1 MQTIEIKSP
10 KKGTKLIDI
19 LRGKNVAIET
29 PCGGKGICG
38 KCVCEI
44 TANGKTETV
53 LACVT
58 VIESDCT
65 CRVLNQSNAYDTVS
79 KRIDKQYAIK
89 KAEGYAVAFDLGTTT
104 LAFELVDLSSGAV
117 VASYTKT
124 NSQRQYGSDVVSRI
138 QAISEGKLEALH
150 KSITNDMEEGIRA
163 VAGDMPIAKI
173 VVAGNTTMLHLLT
186 GTDCSAMGFAP
197 YTPVFLEMKTVQY
210 KNCEITLLPS
220 ISAFV
225 GADIVSGLYYLGDVS
240 QTILLIDIGTNG
252 EMAIV
257 SNGKVLCTSTAAG
270 PAFEGGNIRHGCGG
284 INGAISKYKH
294 DGKEITTIGNA
305 IPVGICGSG
314 VIDIAA
320 ELLRHGIIDETGYM
334 EDDIYLTPEICFT
347 QQDVR
352 ELQLAKSA
360 IRAGLETLINESG
373 LTYDGIE
380 AVYLAGGFGYH
391 IDIENAVE
399 IGMIPKELRHKVI
412 PAGNTSLAGCVKYL
426 LSDEEIPENTLEAA
440 EISLSDHVL
449 FNELYMEHMMF

>member
-1 MQTIEIKSP
+1 MQTIEIKAP
-10 KKGTKLIDI
+10 KNGTKLIDI
-19 LRGKNVAIET
+19 LREKNVAIES
-29 PCGGKGICG
+29 PCGGKGTCG

-44 TANGKTETV
+44 NANGKTDTV
-53 LACVT
+53 LACLT
-58 VIESDCT
+58 VIETDCT
-65 CRVLNQSNAYDTVS
+65 CRILNQSNAYDTVS
-79 KRIDKQYAIK
+79 KRIDIQYAIK
-89 KAEGYAVAFDLGTTT
+89 KAEGYAIAFDLGTTT
-104 LAFELVDLSSGAV
+104 LAFELVDLSNGTAA
-117 VASYTKT
+117 ASYTKT
-124 NSQRQYGSDVVSRI
+124 NSQRQYGGDVVSRI

-150 KSITNDMEEGIRA
+150 KSIANDMEEGIQA
-163 VAGDMPIAKI
+163 VAGSLPITKI
-173 VVAGNTTMLHLLT
+173 AVAGNTTMLHLLT

-197 YTPVFLEMKTVQY
+197 YTPVFLEKRTFPY
-210 KNCEITLLPS
+210 KNCEMTLLPS

-257 SNGKVLCTSTAAG
+257 NNGRVLCTSTAAG
-270 PAFEGGNIRHGCGG
+270 PAFEGGNIQHGCGG
-284 INGAISKYKH
+284 ISGAISKYKH
-294 DGKEITTIGNA
+294 ENKEITTISNA
-305 IPVGICGSG
+305 PPVGICGSG

-320 ELLRHGIIDETGYM
+320 ELLRHDIIDETGYM

-360 IRAGLETLINESG
+360 IRAGLETLIHESG

-399 IGMIPKELRHKVI
+399 IGMIPKELISKVI

-426 LSDEEIPENTLEAA
+426 LSAEEIPENILEAA

-449 FNELYMEHMMF
+449 FNELYMEHMLF